1 MAEAF
6 KAIGADGYDRIMG
19 RISVRLAPAFIGF
32 AGRAPGERILDVGCG
47 TGSLTF
53 ALASFGDH
61 AEIVGIDVGEPFLA
75 AARDRNTDPRTSFR
89 VADASSLP
97 FADGHFDR
105 ALSQLVLQFVPDP
118 LPAVKEM
125 RRVVRGRAARFRRV
139 SGCYGG
145 QPHIRMIW
153 DAAAV
158 LGLIGAHA
166 IIRPLSTE
174 REMAALWQGAG
185 LTDVIEG
192 EISMRFAFEDFDDY
206 WSPYLTGNGPLGE
219 MVMNLTFG
227 QRATLEER
235 MRLIYLSSR
244 PDGRRSFVS
253 TAWVCKGTVPG

>member
-53 ALASFGDH
+53 ALAGFGDH
-61 AEIVGIDVGEPFLA
+61 GEIVGVDIGEPFLA
-75 AARDRNTDPRTSFR
+75 AARERNTDPRTSFR

-105 ALSQLVLQFVPDP
+105 ALSQLVLQFVPDS
-118 LPAVKEM
+118 LAAVQEM
-125 RRVVRGRAARFRRV
+125 RRVVRPGGTV
-139 SGCYGG
+139 SACVWDAYGG

-158 LGLIGAHA
+158 LGLIDAHA

-174 REMAALWQGAG
+174 GEMAALWQRAG
-185 LTDVIEG
+185 LRDVIEG

-219 MVMNLTFG
+219 MVMNLTAG
-227 QRATLEER
+227 QRAMLEQR
-235 MRLIYLSSR
+235 MRLIYLSGR

-253 TAWVCKGTVPG
+253 TAWVCKGAVAA

>member
-19 RISVRLAPAFIGF
+19 RISVRLATPFIVF
-32 AGRAPGERILDVGCG
+32 AGRTPGERILDVGCG

-53 ALASFGDH
+53 ALSGFGDH
-61 AEIVGIDVGEPFLA
+61 AEIVGVDIGEPFLA

-89 VADASSLP
+89 VASATSLP
-97 FADGHFDR
+97 FPDGHFDR
-105 ALSQLVLQFVPDP
+105 ALSQLVLQFVPDS
-118 LPAVKEM
+118 LAAVYEM
-125 RRVVRGRAARFRRV
+125 RRVVRPGGTV
-139 SGCYGG
+139 SACVWDAYGG

-158 LGLIGAHA
+158 LGLIGTHA

-174 REMAALWQGAG
+174 GEMAALWQRAG
-185 LTDVIEG
+185 LTDVIES

-219 MVMNLTFG
+219 MVMSLTAR

-235 MRLIYLSSR
+235 MRFVYLSGR